1 MMANLVEQLRV
12 YGDDF
17 TAAQDE
23 IRIEDLHSHP
33 VPLDPIPQ
41 RTMRGWAVAF
51 ATAIVVL
58 VLVGGVLLI
67 GARSGGDESPVVTQP
82 IPETTVTQ
90 PVTETTLPPPSSSV
104 PPESGSATV
113 PAAEPTPSPVTTWQS
128 VELSGLEGRIAA
140 IAPWEGGF
148 ISLSGPNED
157 CRTIAVSID
166 GFEWV
171 RVGQLDMAS
180 SPCSL
185 AALAEISGQV
195 VAIIARAEPEPTT
208 PVVWISGDGST
219 WHQVSDSE
227 TGFAPGDALTQAV
240 GFEGALVGIGRD
252 ADGSV
257 IWSSVDGRSW
267 MRQPLA
273 ASSGPAAVMGITTDG
288 DTMVVVGRDWESNR
302 ATAWTSSDGAAWNQ
316 QIIPT
321 SCAASSLAVVA
332 HGPSGFV
339 AVGPCQMGP
348 GAALRAGV
356 WISADGVTWS
366 EVKDLDMAL
375 LGYATSVAGGP
386 NGYLIAGWTV
396 EQEPADGSSAD
407 TVWTSPDGVTWRF
420 ETLRGPGRSNLK
432 FVPTGDRQLL
442 FELDTLTAWSGS

>member
-1 MMANLVEQLRV
+1 MDDLVEQLRV

-23 IRIEDLHSHP
+23 IRIEDLYSYP
-33 VPLDPIPQ
+33 VLADPIPQ
-41 RTMRGWAVAF
+41 RSRRGWAVAF

-58 VLVGGVLLI
+58 VLVGGALLV
-67 GARSGGDESPVVTQP
+67 GRPFVGDEPPVATQP
-82 IPETTVTQ
+82 PETTVTQ
-90 PVTETTLPPPSSSV
+90 PVLETTVPPPSSSV
-104 PPESGSATV
+104 PPGPDSTTV
-113 PAAEPTPSPVTTWQS
+113 PATEPTPNPVTTWQS
-128 VELSGLEGRIAA
+128 SELSGLEGRIAA

-148 ISLSGPNED
+148 ISLSGADDD
-157 CRTIAVSID
+157 CRTIAVSND

-171 RVGQLDMAS
+171 RAGQLDMAY
-180 SPCSL
+180 SPCSH
-185 AALAEISGQV
+185 AALIEISGQV

-208 PVVWISGDGST
+208 PVVWTSGDGST
-219 WHQVSDSE
+219 WHQVADSE
-227 TGFAPGDALTQAV
+227 TGFAPGDTLTQAV
-240 GFEGALVGIGRD
+240 GFEGALVGIGHD
-252 ADGSV
+252 ADGGSV
-257 IWSSVDGRSW
+257 IWSSVDGESW

-288 DTMVVVGRDWESNR
+288 DTMVVVGRDWEANR
-302 ATAWTSSDGAAWNQ
+302 ATAWTSNDGTAWNQ

-348 GAALRAGV
+348 SAVLRAGV
-356 WISADGVTWS
+356 WISADGVTWG
-366 EVKDLDMAL
+366 EVKDPDLAL

-386 NGYLIAGWTV
+386 DGYLIAGWTV

-420 ETLRGPGRSNLK
+420 KTLRDPGRSNLK